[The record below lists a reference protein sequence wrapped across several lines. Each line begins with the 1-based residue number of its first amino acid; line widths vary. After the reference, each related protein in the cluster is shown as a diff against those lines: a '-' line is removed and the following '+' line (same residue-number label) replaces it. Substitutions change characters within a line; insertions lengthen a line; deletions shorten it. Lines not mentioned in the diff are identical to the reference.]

1 MSPFEKSCPPIFW
14 FAKCPLRSAI
24 FEKKTMNQ
32 PLRICLF
39 SLALVRPGWSAFAQA
54 PAERVIV
61 VSPVVGE
68 VIDGAEKAR
77 FGLFPDYAADDF
89 QEARFLRALA
99 PDSAIT
105 LRTRLRNGRQLAR
118 PFSAAEF
125 LAVQDL
131 VGSRQRE
138 FDANPQPAPGTA
150 SVVAGSTATP
160 ELPGRSYNVELRS
173 GTVFIG
179 VLQTAS
185 SETLEFSTKD
195 LGVVRVQR
203 ADLKRLELLTVS
215 QASKG
220 YADVGNGTRLFFA
233 PTARNLR
240 RGEGYLQDIEIY
252 LLGVNYGITDNISVG
267 ALVPIIPG
275 LGATVFAFT
284 PKVSAALTDKFSM
297 GAGVL
302 YARAFG
308 YGGGIGYGVATYGT
322 ADDNVTM
329 GLGYGFADGFE
340 ETSSPVVLL
349 GGAKRVSR
357 NISLL
362 NETYIVS
369 GGFAGLLGA
378 RLHGGRY
385 GGSLGF
391 IYGSEIGGIYPAYLE
406 LTYRFGK
413 HK

>member
-1 MSPFEKSCPPIFW
+1 MQ
-14 FAKCPLRSAI
+14 
-24 FEKKTMNQ
+24 Q
-32 PLRICLF
+32 PLRTCLF
-39 SLALVRPGWSAFAQA
+39 SLSLVLAGWSAFAQA

-89 QEARFLRALA
+89 QEARFLRTLA
-99 PDSAIT
+99 PDSALT
-105 LRTRLRNGRQLAR
+105 LRTRLRNGQQLAR

-125 LAVQDL
+125 QAVHDL
-131 VGSRQRE
+131 IGRRQRE
-138 FDANPQPAPGTA
+138 LDANPQPAAGTPSAAAGTA
-150 SVVAGSTATP
+150 IP
-160 ELPGRSYNVELRS
+160 ELLGRSYSVELRS

-185 SETLEFSTKD
+185 PDALEFSTKD

-203 ADLKRLELLTVS
+203 SDLKRLELLTAG
-215 QASKG
+215 QASRG

-240 RGEGYLQDIEIY
+240 RGEGYLQDIDVY
-252 LLGVNYGITDNISVG
+252 LVGVNYGITDNVSVG

-275 LGATVFAFT
+275 LGANVFAFT
-284 PKVSAALTDKFSM
+284 PKVSAAVTEKINL
-297 GAGVL
+297 GVGVL

-308 YGGGIGYGVATYGT
+308 YGGGIGYGVGTYGT

-329 GLGYGFADGFE
+329 GVGYGFADGFDQ
-340 ETSSPVVLL
+340 TSSAVVLL

-362 NETYIVS
+362 NETYIAA

-385 GGSLGF
+385 GGSLGL
-391 IYGSEIGGIYPAYLE
+391 IYGSGIGGIYPAYLE

>member
-1 MSPFEKSCPPIFW
+1 
-14 FAKCPLRSAI
+14 
-24 FEKKTMNQ
+24 MNQ

-39 SLALVRPGWSAFAQA
+39 GLALVLPGWSAFAQA

-105 LRTRLRNGRQLAR
+105 LRTRLRDGRQLAR
-118 PFSAAEF
+118 PFSAADF
-125 LAVQDL
+125 QAVQDL
-131 VGSRQRE
+131 SGRRQRE
-138 FDANPQPAPGTA
+138 FDASPQPAPGTTA
-150 SVVAGSTATP
+150 GVAGSTATP

-185 SETLEFSTKD
+185 PETLEFSTKD

-329 GLGYGFADGFE
+329 GVGYGFADGFE

-385 GGSLGF
+385 GGSLGL
-391 IYGSEIGGIYPAYLE
+391 IYGSGIGGIYPAYLE

>member
-1 MSPFEKSCPPIFW
+1 
-14 FAKCPLRSAI
+14 
-24 FEKKTMNQ
+24 MNQ

-267 ALVPIIPG
+267 ALMPIIPG

>member
-1 MSPFEKSCPPIFW
+1 
-14 FAKCPLRSAI
+14 
-24 FEKKTMNQ
+24 MNQ